1 MHPVFFVLFGV
12 FFVILSS
19 GAYVFFVAC
28 RRSKELNWLV
38 REELEKTPYGEFYD
52 NVVAADQ
59 WLKQH
64 EVQDVYMQSYDGLRL
79 HGLWIP
85 AEQAKGTVL
94 LAHGYRS
101 SYLLDFAMVFD
112 VYHQFGF
119 NLLVPDQRSHGKSEG
134 KYITFGVKE
143 SRDMANWITY
153 HNSHFGALPMILNGL
168 SMGASTVLYLADAE
182 LPDNVKGI
190 IADCGFTSPKAIL
203 KNVYRAV
210 IRLPAALPV
219 WAADIFAGLFAHFH
233 LGEKDT
239 RKTLANSRL
248 PVLMIHGLADDF
260 VPCEMTKQAYAAC
273 NSEKQLLLV
282 AGAGHGVSFLSDPVG
297 YTAAV
302 MYFFKKHI
310 ENFMYH

>member
-1 MHPVFFVLFGV
+1 MHPVAFVLLGF
-12 FFVILSS
+12 ILLVLFS
-19 GAYVFFVAC
+19 GGYVFFVAC
-28 RRSKELNWLV
+28 RRGKELNWLV
-38 REELEKTPYGEFYD
+38 REELERTPYGEFYD

-64 EVQDVYMQSYDGLRL
+64 KVQDVYMQSHDGLRL
-79 HGLWIP
+79 HALWIP
-85 AEQAKGTVL
+85 ARDAKGTIL

-119 NLLVPDQRSHGKSEG
+119 NILAPDQRSHGKSEG

-143 SRDMANWITY
+143 SRDMEDWIHF
-153 HNSHFGALPMILNGL
+153 HNGRYGALPLILNGL
-168 SMGASTVLYLADAE
+168 SMGASTVLYLADEA
-182 LPDNVKGI
+182 LPDNVRGI

-203 KNVYRAV
+203 KNVYKSI
-210 IRLPAALPV
+210 IRLPSSLPI
-219 WAADIFAGLFAHFH
+219 WSADIYARIFARFH
-233 LGEKDT
+233 LNEKDT

-260 VPCEMTKQAYAAC
+260 VSCEMTKQAYAVC
-273 NSEKQLLLV
+273 SSEKQLLLV

-302 MYFFKKHI
+302 MYFLKKHI
-310 ENFMYH
+310 ENFSI

>member
-1 MHPVFFVLFGV
+1 MHPVVFILLGIALLVLF
-12 FFVILSS
+12 S
-19 GAYVFFVAC
+19 GGYVFFVAC
-28 RRSKELNWLV
+28 RRGKELNWLV
-38 REELEKTPYGEFYD
+38 REDLEKTPYGEFYE

-64 EVQDVYMQSYDGLRL
+64 EVQDVFMQSFDGLRL
-79 HGLWIP
+79 HALWIP
-85 AEQAKGTVL
+85 AEEAKGTIL

-134 KYITFGVKE
+134 KYITFGIRE
-143 SRDMANWITY
+143 SRDMEDWIRF
-153 HNSHFGALPMILNGL
+153 HNDRYGELPMILNGL
-168 SMGASTVLYLADAE
+168 SMGASTVLYLADE
-182 LPDNVKGI
+182 KLPDNVKGI
-190 IADCGFTSPKAIL
+190 IADCGFTTPKAIL
-203 KNVYRAV
+203 NNVYKSI
-210 IRLPAALPV
+210 IRLPSALPV
-219 WAADIFAGLFAHFH
+219 WSAGIFARIFAHFH
-233 LGEKDT
+233 LSEKDT

-260 VPCEMTKQAYAAC
+260 VTCEMTKQAYAAC
-273 NSEKQLLLV
+273 TSEKQLLLV

-302 MYFFKKHI
+302 MYFLKKHI
-310 ENFMYH
+310 ENFTV

>member
-1 MHPVFFVLFGV
+1 M
-12 FFVILSS
+12 
-19 GAYVFFVAC
+19 
-28 RRSKELNWLV
+28 
-38 REELEKTPYGEFYD
+38 
-52 NVVAADQ
+52 AD
-59 WLKQH
+59 
-64 EVQDVYMQSYDGLRL
+64 
-79 HGLWIP
+79 
-85 AEQAKGTVL
+85 
-94 LAHGYRS
+94 
-101 SYLLDFAMVFD
+101 
-112 VYHQFGF
+112 
-119 NLLVPDQRSHGKSEG
+119 
-134 KYITFGVKE
+134 
-143 SRDMANWITY
+143 WITY
-153 HNSHFGALPMILNGL
+153 HNSHFGALPLILNGL
-168 SMGASTVLYLADAE
+168 SMGASTVLYLADEE

-203 KNVYRAV
+203 KNVYKAV

-219 WAADIFAGLFAHFH
+219 WAADIFAGVFAHFH

-273 NSEKQLLLV
+273 SSEKQLLLV

>member
-1 MHPVFFVLFGV
+1 MHPVLFFLAGLL
-12 FFVILSS
+12 ILSLFS
-19 GAYVFFVAC
+19 GGYVFFVAC
-28 RRSKELNWLV
+28 RRTKELNWLV
-38 REELEKTPYGEFYD
+38 REELERTPYGEFYD

-64 EVQDVYMQSYDGLRL
+64 VVQDVYMNSYDGLRL
-79 HGLWIP
+79 HALWIP
-85 AEQAKGTVL
+85 AKDAKGTIL

-119 NLLVPDQRSHGKSEG
+119 NLLVPDQRSHGMSEG

-143 SRDMANWITY
+143 SRDMEEWVTF
-153 HNSHFGALPMILNGL
+153 HNQHFGTIPLILNGL
-168 SMGASTVLYLADAE
+168 SMGASTVLYMADAK

-203 KNVYRAV
+203 KNVYRSV
-210 IRLPAALPV
+210 IRLPASLSI
-219 WAADIFAGLFAHFH
+219 WATDIFARIFAHFR
-233 LGEKDT
+233 LAEKDT
-239 RKTLANSRL
+239 RKTLANSQL

-260 VPCEMTKQAYAAC
+260 VSCEMTKQAYAAC
-273 NSEKQLLLV
+273 TSDKQLLLV

-302 MYFFKKHI
+302 LYFLKRNI
-310 ENFMYH
+310 DNFAI

>member
-1 MHPVFFVLFGV
+1 MHLVIFILIGILILILF
-12 FFVILSS
+12 S
-19 GAYVFFVAC
+19 GGYVFFVAC
-28 RRSKELNWLV
+28 RRGHELNWLV
-38 REELEKTPYGEFYD
+38 RDELEKTPYGEFYE

-64 EVQDVYMQSYDGLRL
+64 DVQDVYIKSHDGLRL

-85 AEQAKGTVL
+85 AREPKGTVL

-119 NLLVPDQRSHGKSEG
+119 NLLVLDQRCHGKSEG

-143 SRDMANWITY
+143 SCDVENWIRF
-153 HNSHFGALPMILNGL
+153 HNDRYGAMPLILNGL
-168 SMGASTVLYLADAE
+168 SMGASTVLYLADKD
-182 LPDNVKGI
+182 LPENVKGI

-203 KNVYRAV
+203 KNVYRSI
-210 IRLPAALPV
+210 IRLPAVLTV
-219 WAADIFAGLFAHFH
+219 LSADIFARLFAHFRF
-233 LGEKDT
+233 GEKDT

-260 VPCEMTKQAYAAC
+260 VSCEMTKQAYAAC
-273 NSEKQLLLV
+273 TSEKQLLLV
-282 AGAGHGVSFLSDPVG
+282 AGAGHGVSFLFDPVG

-302 MYFFKKHI
+302 MYFLKKHI
-310 ENFMYH
+310 EDFTV

>member
-1 MHPVFFVLFGV
+1 MHPVFI
-12 FFVILSS
+12 ILLGIFLMIMFS

-28 RRSKELNWLV
+28 RRGNELNWLV
-38 REELEKTPYGEFYD
+38 REELEKTPYGEFYE
-52 NVVAADQ
+52 NVIAADQ

-64 EVQDVYMQSYDGLRL
+64 EVQDVYMRSYDGLRL

-85 AEQAKGTVL
+85 AQDAKGTIL

-143 SRDMANWITY
+143 SRDMEDWIRF
-153 HNSHFGALPMILNGL
+153 HNQHYGALPLILNGL
-168 SMGASTVLYLADAE
+168 SMGASTVMYLANQD

-203 KNVYRAV
+203 KNVYKSM

-219 WAADIFAGLFAHFH
+219 WAADIFARIFAHFR
-233 LGEKDT
+233 LNEKDT

-260 VPCEMTKQAYAAC
+260 VSCEMTKQAYAAC
-273 NSEKQLLLV
+273 SSEKQLLLV

-302 MYFFKKHI
+302 IYFLKKHI
-310 ENFMYH
+310 ENFTI